1 MPISSDFSINY
12 SAKTVTHIGGTDVYT
27 VLEFFQWLAS
37 TFAASSQ
44 MDDDYAFVSDTPTVY
59 RWVNGWAFG
68 APTEDYKFLSGGG
81 ITSSDSNYIWSNL
94 YSLGSQ
100 EIGTQI
106 ALFQN
111 DVEITPWWPTLN
123 IDILVLVKS
132 AGVWIQSVNTAGV
145 LTNGGV
151 WVYARK
157 YGDLYDH
164 GFVDLSGGGRNPV
177 GVNTS
182 VDAGNTSS
190 IADASIWAADISIGF
205 GTISRNL
212 NNGNG
217 FRNYDVQIDC
227 SGHTMT
233 QVYEALKFVTRYGS
247 LRTLNGD
254 AGQEYRSASE
264 GIYAE
269 IKVAPFGTIAG
280 STVYGARGVW
290 FNGAALPTFVLKDA
304 ANVTQTP
311 PNYQKVTAT
320 NALLAGCNVFVAE
333 ISTNNLIWK
342 DQYTIDTSTSTSI
355 YTKTP
360 ILSNKT
366 PQSGSLRV
374 GDVRFTYTSFD
385 GSVFLGV
392 SPNPVT
398 ARVDASLYV
407 PLLDSSTAT
416 TTLSSE
422 NIIYSSDINVRTVVR
437 KYGYKPYT
445 ADTIFGA
452 TGLSFSPILS
462 DDPQASE

>member
-12 SAKTVTHIGGTDVYT
+12 NAKTVTHTSGTDVYT
-27 VLEFFQWLAS
+27 VLAFFQWLAA

-68 APTEDYKFLSGGG
+68 SPTNDYKFLRGGG

-94 YSLGSQ
+94 YSIGAQ
-100 EIGTQI
+100 ETGTQI
-106 ALFQN
+106 ALFQA
-111 DVEITPWWPTLN
+111 DAEITPWWPTGN

-132 AGVWIQSVNTAGV
+132 GGVWIQSDNTAGIP
-145 LTNGGV
+145 TDGGV

-164 GFVDLSGGGRNPV
+164 GYVDLAGGGRNPV

-182 VDAGNTSS
+182 PDAGNTSL
-190 IADASIWAADISIGF
+190 IADASIWASDLSIGF

-212 NNGNG
+212 NNGAG
-217 FRNYDVQIDC
+217 FRPYDVQVDC

-264 GIYAE
+264 GNYAE
-269 IKVAPFGTIAG
+269 VKVAPFGTLAG

-290 FNGAALPTFVLKDA
+290 FNNAAAATFVLKDA
-304 ANVTQTP
+304 NNVTQNP

-320 NALLAGCNVFVAE
+320 NTDLGGCNVFVTE
-333 ISTNNLIWK
+333 VSNGNIWK
-342 DQYTIDTSTSTSI
+342 DQYTINASSATSV
-355 YTKTP
+355 YTKTQ
-360 ILSNKT
+360 IDANRT

-374 GDVRFTYTSFD
+374 GDARFIFTSFD

-392 SPNPVT
+392 SPDPH
-398 ARVDASLYV
+398 AGLDGSLYV
-407 PLLDSSTAT
+407 PLLDGSTAT
-416 TTLSSE
+416 TSLSSD
-422 NIIYSSDINVRTVVR
+422 NIIYAFDINVRTVVR
-437 KYGYKPYT
+437 KYGFKPYT
-445 ADTIFGA
+445 ADTPFRSS
-452 TGLSFSPILS
+452 GLSFSPILS
-462 DDPQASE
+462 LDPQAT